1 MLVMIKN
8 IIEIAKENK
17 DLYKNNTPF
26 AHIKL
31 EDLFPNNLLDNVL
44 SDIEK
49 TDYKY
54 HKFCTKGNCFSQ
66 FGESTVKL
74 TDYLVGDEWVEF
86 LKNLT
91 GIEDL
96 VSDKNWHAAGIN
108 VEPRGSHLEPHTD
121 FNMHNKMWRRV
132 NVLLFLSKDWKDEWG
147 GHNELGHVEGKN
159 YVVDRKYKPEFNNVV
174 IFNTSHYSYHGFD
187 LVSCPDDKNRMVIS
201 CYYYSNDFGE
211 HKTSQLHTNYVGWDI
226 ERKKQKEY
234 HNRVGT
240 GWRKLK

>member
-1 MLVMIKN
+1 MIKN

-17 DLYKNNTPF
+17 DLYKKNTPF

-31 EDLFPNNLLDNVL
+31 EDIFPNNLLDNVL

-54 HKFCTKGNCFSQ
+54 YKFCTTGNCFSQ

-96 VSDKNWHAAGIN
+96 VSDKNWHGAGIN

-121 FNMHNKMWRRV
+121 FNIHNNMWRRV

-147 GHNELGHVEGKN
+147 GHNELGHLGNDGV
-159 YVVDRKYKPEFNNVV
+159 YVVDKKYRPDFNRVV
-174 IFNTSHYSYHGFD
+174 IFNTSPYSYHGFD
-187 LVSCPDDKNRMVIS
+187 LVSCPEDEARIVIS
-201 CYYYSNDFGE
+201 CYYYSKNSGD
-211 HKTSQLHTNYVGWDI
+211 HKQPNFTTNYVGWDKSRR
-226 ERKKQKEY
+226 EQQEY
-234 HNRVGT
+234 QGRRGT